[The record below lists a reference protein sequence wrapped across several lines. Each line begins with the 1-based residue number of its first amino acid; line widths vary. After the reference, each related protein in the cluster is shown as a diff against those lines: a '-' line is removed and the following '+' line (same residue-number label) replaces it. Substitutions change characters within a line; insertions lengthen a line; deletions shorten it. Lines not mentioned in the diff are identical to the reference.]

1 MDFFFD
7 PAIKRKSAHIS
18 SALSRNTH
26 GRAPLPGVVEV
37 SESGTCNR
45 KCSFCPRSDP
55 NYPDIKEFIAPALLH
70 KLSAELGELGF
81 GGIFLFSGFVEPLL
95 DKNIYQHIRT
105 VSSNIPNA
113 RVEMV
118 TNGDV
123 LNEARLLKLFENG
136 LTTLLISVYDSAEDA
151 ERFEQMCIKADLSE
165 HQFVIR
171 HRYLPPEEDFGITLS
186 NRAGAMSN
194 AEFVIDDAVEPLR
207 EPCFYPSYTFFMDY
221 NGDVLLCPHDW
232 KKAKVVGNL
241 TDQSFSE
248 IWLGKGFMG
257 ARKSLKCGDRTKAP
271 CQRCDVKGT
280 LIGKEHADAWEKLSE
295 NTEPQNSNA

>member
-1 MDFFFD
+1 MDFFID
-7 PAIKRKSAHIS
+7 PAIKRKSQHVS
-18 SALSRNTH
+18 DALTRNAQ

-55 NYPDIKEFIAPALLH
+55 NYPDIKEFITPDLLH

-81 GGIFLFSGFVEPLL
+81 SGIFLFSGFVEPLL
-95 DKNIYQHIRT
+95 DKNIYQHVRT
-105 VSSNIPNA
+105 VSTNIPNA
-113 RVEMV
+113 RIEMV

-123 LNEARLLKLFENG
+123 LNQARLLKLFEHG

-151 ERFEQMCIKADLSE
+151 ERLQQMCIDAGLAE
-165 HQFVIR
+165 NQYVIR

-186 NRAGAMSN
+186 NRGGAMST
-194 AEFVIDDAVEPLR
+194 AEFAIDDVIEPLKD
-207 EPCFYPSYTFFMDY
+207 PCFYPSYTFFLDY

-241 TDQSFSE
+241 TAQSFSE
-248 IWLGKGFMG
+248 IWLGDVFVG
-257 ARKSLKCGDRTKAP
+257 ARKSLTCGDRTKPP
-271 CQRCDVKGT
+271 CRLCDVKGT
-280 LIGKEHADAWEKLSE
+280 LIGKEYAEAWETLSNDKTPE
-295 NTEPQNSNA
+295 ADDA

>member
-1 MDFFFD
+1 MDFFLD
-7 PAIKRKSAHIS
+7 PAIKRKSQHIS
-18 SALSRNTH
+18 GALGRDAH

-55 NYPDIKEFIAPALLH
+55 NYPDIKEFIVPSLVQ
-70 KLSAELGELGF
+70 KLSAELGQLGF
-81 GGIFLFSGFVEPLL
+81 SGIFLFSGFVEPLL
-95 DKNIYQHIRT
+95 DKNIYEHIKT
-105 VSSNIPNA
+105 VSTNMPNA
-113 RVEMV
+113 RIEMV

-123 LNEARLLKLFENG
+123 LNKARLSKLFESG

-151 ERFEQMCIKADLSE
+151 ARLEQMCITTGLLE
-165 HQFVIR
+165 QQYVIR

-186 NRAGAMSN
+186 NRAGAMST
-194 AEFVIDDAVEPLR
+194 AEFVIDDAVEPLT

-232 KKAKVVGNL
+232 KKARVVGNM

-248 IWLGKGFMG
+248 IWLGENFMG

-280 LIGKEHADAWEKLSE
+280 LIGKEHADAWENFSGHS
-295 NTEPQNSNA
+295 EPQNNDA